1 MKVAGN
7 SKPLVANISNGWAGP
22 CSRIQLRSFTSRVLR
37 SGSELPWNSGFR
49 SCEKFREFWMERDA
63 LCTDFADR
71 CKSCKLAR
79 PLGYKSSVEY
89 VSARIFFIPGNAWGV
104 WRWGDVRTMNG
115 LQVNSALLHQCV
127 AQYVSSLCFCSIVV
141 LLNKIQYTYWLDRLL
156 ITTV

>member
-7 SKPLVANISNGWAGP
+7 SKPLANISNGWAGP
-22 CSRIQLRSFTSRVLR
+22 CSRIQLRSFTSRVFR

-49 SCEKFREFWMERDA
+49 SCEKFREFWIERDA

-89 VSARIFFIPGNAWGV
+89 VSARIFFIPGNVCGV
-104 WRWGDVRTMNG
+104 QAVGRCKNDKWA
-115 LQVNSALLHQCV
+115 SSKECPLHQCV
-127 AQYVSSLCFCSIVV
+127 TQYV
-141 LLNKIQYTYWLDRLL
+141 RA
-156 ITTV
+156 

>member
-22 CSRIQLRSFTSRVLR
+22 CSRIQLRSFTSRVFR
-37 SGSELPWNSGFR
+37 AGSELPWNSGCR
-49 SCEKFREFWMERDA
+49 SCEKFREFWIERDA

-89 VSARIFFIPGNAWGV
+89 VSARIFFIPGNAWGA
-104 WRWGDVRTMNG
+104 WRWGDARTMNG
-115 LQVNSALLHQCV
+115 RQVKSAPLHQCV
-127 AQYVSSLCFCSIVV
+127 TQYVSCLTSLSRGCKFLVMQF
-141 LLNKIQYTYWLDRLL
+141 LRW
-156 ITTV
+156 